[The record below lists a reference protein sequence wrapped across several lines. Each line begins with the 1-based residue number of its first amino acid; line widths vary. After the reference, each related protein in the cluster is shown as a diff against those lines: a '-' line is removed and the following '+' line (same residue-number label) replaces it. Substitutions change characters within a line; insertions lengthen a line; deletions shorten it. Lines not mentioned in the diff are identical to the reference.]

1 MYFCHSIDTLSGM
14 KEIYLDHQ
22 TEILGSFIWALVLF
36 ITRTVSIK
44 IIRKVSRIGDM
55 DALRS
60 KLIVKYV
67 SVGHS
72 LLLVI
77 SLILIWG
84 VPFQDIGVVLSSV
97 FAVIGVAL
105 FASWSI
111 LSNITA
117 GVILF
122 FTYPFKIGDKIRIL
136 DNDLVEP
143 LECVIEDIR
152 AFYVYLRTSNGEL
165 VTYPNNLLLQK
176 AVSLMMPNSEDST
189 NASDVAG

>member
-1 MYFCHSIDTLSGM
+1 M
-14 KEIYLDHQ
+14 KEFYLNYQ
-22 TEILGSFIWALVLF
+22 NEILGSIIWLIVLF

-55 DALRS
+55 DILRS
-60 KLIVKYV
+60 TLIIKYV
-67 SVGHS
+67 SIGHS
-72 LLLVI
+72 VMLVLA
-77 SLILIWG
+77 LILIWG

-122 FTYPFKIGDKIRIL
+122 FTFPFKIGDKIRIM
-136 DNDLVEP
+136 DKDLHEP
-143 LECVIEDIR
+143 LVCVIEDIR
-152 AFYVYLRTSNGEL
+152 AFYLFLRTANGEL
-165 VTYPNNLLLQK
+165 VTYPNNLFLQK
-176 AVSLMMPNSEDST
+176 AVALVTQKSEQPEDIELESK
-189 NASDVAG
+189 

>member
-1 MYFCHSIDTLSGM
+1 M
-14 KEIYLDHQ
+14 KAFYLDHQ
-22 TEILGSFIWALVLF
+22 TEILGSIVWVLLLF
-36 ITRTVSIK
+36 ITRTLSIK
-44 IIRKVSRIGDM
+44 IIKKVSRIGDM

-60 KLIVKYV
+60 KLIIKYF

-72 LLLVI
+72 VLLVI
-77 SLILIWG
+77 ALILIWG

-122 FTYPFKIGDKIRIL
+122 FTYPFKIGDKVRIL
-136 DNDLVEP
+136 DKDLPEP

-165 VTYPNNLLLQK
+165 VTYPNSLLLQK
-176 AVSLMMPNSEDST
+176 AVSLI
-189 NASDVAG
+189 ASKSSD

>member
-1 MYFCHSIDTLSGM
+1 M
-14 KEIYLDHQ
+14 KEFYLDYQ
-22 TEILGSFIWALVLF
+22 TEILSSIVWVLILF
-36 ITRTVSIK
+36 ITRTLSIK

-60 KLIVKYV
+60 KLIIKYV

-72 LLLVI
+72 VLLVI
-77 SLILIWG
+77 ALILIWG
-84 VPFQDIGVVLSSV
+84 VPFQDIGVVLSSI

-122 FTYPFKIGDKIRIL
+122 FTYPFKIGDKVRIL
-136 DNDLVEP
+136 DKDLPEP

-152 AFYVYLRTSNGEL
+152 AFYVYLRTTNGEL

-176 AVSLMMPNSEDST
+176 AVSLIESKSVD
-189 NASDVAG
+189 